1 MTAVSVVLVLLVVV
15 IVAAVAVMSVR
26 RVPPD
31 TWAVVE
37 RSGAYRT
44 ALRPGLHLI
53 VPVLDQVTAEIDMTE
68 QVLSLEEPLVTGDNH
83 VVRADIEITYVV
95 EDPFLVY
102 LAGSSA
108 APLEIA
114 VRSALRQYAGVADR
128 DFVTA
133 SDARLAEIASD
144 ALGRA
149 REDSGVRVRHIHVT
163 TASLEDD

>member
-1 MTAVSVVLVLLVVV
+1 MAAVSVILVLLVVV

-44 ALRPGLHLI
+44 SLRPGVHLI
-53 VPVLDQVTAEIDMTE
+53 VPVLDKVTALIDMTE

-83 VVRADIEITYVV
+83 VVRAEIELTYVV
-95 EDPFLVY
+95 EDPLPVY

-128 DFVTA
+128 DAITA

-144 ALGRA
+144 ALSRA
-149 REDSGVRVRHIHVT
+149 REDSGVRIRHISVT